1 MMKNEEMLSS
11 TRPLTIGF
19 PLGFAFLLILLFCIS
34 GFVIG
39 CVNWDKLRALI
50 LQSSGHDHDDNDD
63 TRPDVNH
70 APVVGPAPLLKYEKA
85 ARPKIVGQ
93 SLPVLMPGDEVPRF
107 VAMACPCEPP
117 TIEKIK
123 DTVQKPPP
131 LPVPFLYS

>member
-11 TRPLTIGF
+11 TRPLTVGF

-70 APVVGPAPLLKYEKA
+70 APVVGPAPLLK
-85 ARPKIVGQ
+85 VW
-93 SLPVLMPGDEVPRF
+93 DEVPRF

-123 DTVQKPPP
+123 DT
-131 LPVPFLYS
+131 